1 MYKQVLKGNCDI
13 VLYRRYRN
21 FCGYIVARAKITYY
35 HNSFRAHLS
44 NMKQTWKQINNIIK
58 PNRVKR
64 VKINLNDGD
73 ALVDDNKEVSN
84 IFNNYFAEVASNLN
98 MNIPVNNKDP
108 LDYLAMN
115 PLSFMCDPTSPNEI
129 TAIIDSMRK

>member
-1 MYKQVLKGNCDI
+1 MVMRWL
-13 VLYRRYRN
+13 
-21 FCGYIVARAKITYY
+21 T
-35 HNSFRAHLS
+35 
-44 NMKQTWKQINNIIK
+44 II
-58 PNRVKR
+58 
-64 VKINLNDGD
+64 
-73 ALVDDNKEVSN
+73 KEVSN